1 MRCAIYRS
9 TKKADTYLYIEKQ
22 DDFSRLPDTLRQ
34 LLGELVF
41 VMTLELEP
49 ERRLAQADVEQVRA
63 QLRLQGYY
71 LQLPPKGGE
80 AAGRARPSGA

>member
-1 MRCAIYRS
+1 MHCAIYRS

-34 LLGELVF
+34 LLGELEF
-41 VMTLELEP
+41 VMTLELGP
-49 ERRLAQADVEQVRA
+49 ERRLAQAEVAQVRT

-71 LQLPPKGGE
+71 LQLPPKSGE
-80 AAGRARPSGA
+80 PAG